1 MEQGVIVIAGVTLG
15 RDGGDDS
22 LMGVEVEEALVEEM
36 HNRLLAS
43 LADPKGVEDA
53 RRAVD
58 LNVRQRY

>member
-1 MEQGVIVIAGVTLG
+1 MEQGVIVIDGVTLG